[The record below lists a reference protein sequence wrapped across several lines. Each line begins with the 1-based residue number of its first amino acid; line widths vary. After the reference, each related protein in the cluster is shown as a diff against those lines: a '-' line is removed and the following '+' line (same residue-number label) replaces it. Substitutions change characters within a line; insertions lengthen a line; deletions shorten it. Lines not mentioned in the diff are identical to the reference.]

1 MARTRSR
8 RRGVLLGVAFMLT
21 ACHSGGE
28 AAQGPC
34 SLVGADQGIQVVY
47 GKGPHAHGGRFTM
60 KACVRDECRT
70 VVGVVGPQHPL
81 LVMVGRHQVVDA
93 TPVPVRVTVI
103 DQSGREVFRGR
114 TQVAAHRI
122 QPNGPGCPPT
132 AWVGRVVAT
141 GRHTIR

>member
-1 MARTRSR
+1 MARARWR
-8 RRGVLLGVAFMLT
+8 RRGVLVGVALLLT
-21 ACHSGGE
+21 ACHAGGE
-28 AAQGPC
+28 GAQGPC
-34 SLVGADQGIQVVY
+34 SLVGADRGIQVVY
-47 GKGPHAHGGRFTM
+47 AQGLHGQAGHVTM

-70 VVGVVGPQHPL
+70 VVGVVGPQRPL

-93 TPVPVRVTVI
+93 TPVPVHVTVM
-103 DQSGREVFRGR
+103 DQNGREAFRGR

-141 GRHTIR
+141 GRHTLR